1 MTSFGY
7 VVAFYARKRT
17 LHQNQ
22 TDPLGGQS
30 WPRMQFAPAPPKAAR
45 PDTRTSPPPQR
56 VQALALVGAG
66 SVRRGASLGQKWPAV
81 RWVVAVRSSRRLASA
96 RAHGDSKPPARS
108 EPTPASG
115 TAPQPL
121 NCDLWVS
128 RISRRG
134 ETVRPL
140 STTPCKDFGQ
150 FGSSGRYLTRERSP
164 GPATLTRGFASPRD
178 ATCLFKFI
186 ALDRS
191 TLWTSHNIY
200 NINPS
205 RLFAAMDYG
214 QTLNEL

>member
-1 MTSFGY
+1 MRCSRW
-7 VVAFYARKRT
+7 RKI
-17 LHQNQ
+17 
-22 TDPLGGQS
+22 DPLGGQS
-30 WPRMQFAPAPPKAAR
+30 WPRRQLAPEPPEAAR
-45 PDTRTSPPPQR
+45 PDARSSPPLQR
-56 VQALALVGAG
+56 VQALALVVLRQYEGAHLRAKNG
-66 SVRRGASLGQKWPAV
+66 HRCRWAV
-81 RWVVAVRSSRRLASA
+81 ALRSSRRLASA
-96 RAHGDSKPPARS
+96 RAHGDSKAPARS
-108 EPTPASG
+108 APTPASG
-115 TAPQPL
+115 TASQPL

-128 RISRRG
+128 RIYRRG

-140 STTPCKDFGQ
+140 STTPCKDWGQ

-178 ATCLFKFI
+178 ATCLHKFI